1 MKLKNVLQIWKK
13 RNYHWSRSSRDNQDD
28 VPKIGHWLFAK
39 EEKRKETNLHITL
52 CIKFKFQKI
61 VVRRL
66 KTNVYNFAKLIRVD
80 NRRVVARCIALF
92 HIQRVHYLL
101 FPMVVAQSSNRLP
114 RSTACQL
121 QIDILVSFC
130 IIKITISIRFYSQK

>member
-1 MKLKNVLQIWKK
+1 MLYKYGKNGITADLEFHGITRMMFLK
-13 RNYHWSRSSRDNQDD
+13 
-28 VPKIGHWLFAK
+28 WLFAK

-66 KTNVYNFAKLIRVD
+66 KTNVYNFAKLIRVH